1 MSVPPV
7 NHHNHNET
15 LCCPASA
22 LWVSVFDNYKHNWWV
37 LIKDPGYRDRITSS
51 ATNWLLPTQIDT
63 NYSIS
68 VSSVIPVLA
77 TWLQN
82 LVMLWIGV
90 IHQLMQYGR
99 LNGFTMEFTKYQYWE
114 LGELLTIRVIS
125 KQPDWDWIFSKLQI
139 WWIWNS
145 ELMFFGI
152 IYLLCRFVARHCSE
166 TIIILFRLCPIW
178 KYLIC
183 ICFMLHWVDLKLWF
197 SIWHVILHHMEKA
210 RGWLKAVPS
219 LCPCASPSL
228 FGHTVHVHLVVTLI
242 TPSIGIL

>member
-22 LWVSVFDNYKHNWWV
+22 LWVSVFDDYKHNWWV

-99 LNGFTMEFTKYQYWE
+99 LNGFTMEFTKYHYWE
-114 LGELLTIRVIS
+114 LGRTPNNQSNIKTTRLRLNI
-125 KQPDWDWIFSKLQI
+125 LQI
-139 WWIWNS
+139 TDMMNLKFWIDVLWN
-145 ELMFFGI
+145 
-152 IYLLCRFVARHCSE
+152 H
-166 TIIILFRLCPIW
+166 IL
-178 KYLIC
+178 
-183 ICFMLHWVDLKLWF
+183 
-197 SIWHVILHHMEKA
+197 
-210 RGWLKAVPS
+210 
-219 LCPCASPSL
+219 
-228 FGHTVHVHLVVTLI
+228 TV
-242 TPSIGIL
+242 